1 MSYILNALRKS
12 ERERQAV
19 EPDTVTSRIVVHQ
32 PPLHQNSTK
41 LIAALIAIN
50 LAFLVYFFGFTEKT
64 PPAVTQPVAS
74 VTKTTETSRLET
86 TSQPHTTTKPAAPK
100 IPPIAE
106 IVEARSAAPVTP
118 PSQPAP
124 VKPAAVKKQPL
135 EPVKP
140 MLEPQQ
146 PVVLVVESAE
156 DAIKKPV
163 QVAATVPAPLPV
175 PARSDLP
182 FLNELPAE
190 FSRSL
195 PDLPINVFSYSSS
208 PAERFV
214 MIDMVKY
221 VPGQRIKDLLELKEI
236 RPDSIVVSYNDR
248 TFKIRRP

>member
-19 EPDTVTSRIVVHQ
+19 EPDKVTNRIVVHQ
-32 PPLHQNSTK
+32 PPLHQSSTK

-50 LAFLVYFFGFTEKT
+50 LAFLAYFFGVTEKT
-64 PPAVTQPVAS
+64 PSAVTQPVAS
-74 VTKTTETSRLET
+74 VAKTSEASRLEIAP
-86 TSQPHTTTKPAAPK
+86 QPHMTAKPANPK

-106 IVEARSAAPVTP
+106 IVEARAAVPVTP
-118 PSQPAP
+118 PPLPPPVKASAVKIQPIEPVEAAVEPKQPVIQAVEPAGEVVNKPAQPA
-124 VKPAAVKKQPL
+124 
-135 EPVKP
+135 
-140 MLEPQQ
+140 
-146 PVVLVVESAE
+146 
-156 DAIKKPV
+156 AI
-163 QVAATVPAPLPV
+163 APLPV
-175 PARSDLP
+175 PAKSDLP
-182 FLNELPAE
+182 FLNELPVE
-190 FSRSL
+190 FSRAL